1 MVCFCH
7 LNSKHESNFFY
18 MRIVPKIIY
27 QYSRGSVKPMAIML
41 MLVGLVILGLGSV
54 KFLQIRAAMQAGA
67 RMGPPPQGVTTTF
80 VSTFKLKS
88 SIQVVGTLNPSQGV
102 TLSAEEDGKV
112 ARINFESGAD
122 VSIDT
127 ILVELDT
134 SVEEAQLQSAQA
146 RLELARINLKRVQ
159 TLLKESA
166 ISEQSLNNA
175 VSEEQAAD
183 GDVKAIKGIIARK
196 HISAPFSGRAG
207 IRLVNVGQ
215 YLKRGDP
222 VVPLHGMD
230 PMFLDFSVPE
240 RYLADLK
247 RGQKVQFSVDV
258 YPDEK
263 FEGEITATD
272 PQVNPDT
279 RNFKVQA
286 VILNSEEKLRPG
298 MFARVAVFTGEER
311 EVIAIPGTAIN
322 YAPYGNSVYLV
333 EKMQGPAGEYEG
345 AKQQFVSL
353 GLSFGDL
360 IEVTNG
366 LSLGQ
371 QIVTSGTFK
380 LANGIQLIINNKVMP
395 SGESNPTVD
404 NT

>member
-1 MVCFCH
+1 MV
-7 LNSKHESNFFY
+7 
-18 MRIVPKIIY
+18 
-27 QYSRGSVKPMAIML
+27 IML
-41 MLVGLVILGLGSV
+41 ALVGLIIIALGSF
-54 KFLQIRAAMQAGA
+54 KFLQISAAMKAGA
-67 RMGPPPQGVTTTF
+67 RQGPPPQGVTTTF

-88 SIQVVGTLNPSQGV
+88 SIQVVGTLNPSQCV

-112 ARINFESGAD
+112 ARINFDSGAD
-122 VSIDT
+122 VLTES

-159 TLLKESA
+159 TLFKESA

-222 VVPLHGMD
+222 VVPLHAMD

-240 RYLADLK
+240 RYLAELK
-247 RGQKVQFSVDV
+247 LGQKVQFSVDV
-258 YPDEK
+258 YSKEK
-263 FEGEITATD
+263 FEGEVTAID
-272 PQVNPDT
+272 PQVSTDT

-286 VILNSEEKLRPG
+286 VISNGEEKLRPG
-298 MFARVAVFTGEER
+298 MFARVTIFTGEER
-311 EVIAIPGTAIN
+311 EVVAIPGTSIN

-333 EKMQGPAGEYEG
+333 EKMQGPAGEYDG
-345 AKQQFVSL
+345 AKQQFVSV
-353 GLSFGDL
+353 GSSFGDL
-360 IEVTNG
+360 IEITQG
-366 LSLGQ
+366 LAVGQ

-380 LANGIQLIINNKVMP
+380 LANGIQLIINNKVIP
-395 SGESNPTVD
+395 GAESNPTVD